1 MPFRSAAADPS
12 QPIYAPTNL
21 PSNHRPVSVGLEA
34 IDDNLLNVHGYNVA
48 LIIGLGME
56 QEGAQIPKRHRFLWN
71 RPKPTRRTAEP
82 TARCDE
88 MKWILFLPLAD
99 IETNRI
105 DEPTEG
111 KPPIRWGISTLV
123 CVWRWRWYM
132 LSLPLKR
139 AKSKRLFFATK

>member
-1 MPFRSAAADPS
+1 MNIELNPKERLHRYVPFRSAAADPS

-21 PSNHRPVSVGLEA
+21 PSNHRPVGVGLEA
-34 IDDNLLNVHGYNVA
+34 IDDNLLNVHGCNVA

-71 RPKPTRRTAEP
+71 RRDQMDRPR
-82 TARCDE
+82 ARCDV

-105 DEPTEG
+105 D
-111 KPPIRWGISTLV
+111 
-123 CVWRWRWYM
+123 
-132 LSLPLKR
+132 
-139 AKSKRLFFATK
+139 